1 MRIELQLDRAGLW
14 WSGLGFSAHIM
25 KEPRAAGERAVSWH
39 RQGDGSRA
47 FRLGS
52 LEGVVSRAA

>member
-25 KEPRAAGERAVSWH
+25 KEPRVAGERPVSWQ
-39 RQGDGSRA
+39 RQGAGSRA
-47 FRLGS
+47 FRLGN
-52 LEGVVSRAA
+52 LEGA

>member
-1 MRIELQLDRAGLW
+1 MRIELQLDRAGFW
-14 WSGLGFSAHIM
+14 WSGLGFSAHIA
-25 KEPRAAGERAVSWH
+25 KEPRVDGERTVSWR
-39 RQGDGSRA
+39 RQGDGSRV